1 VNDSHNGRTDKKGQR
16 HQSNTLFSL
25 SMAEKKVIINLGD
38 PNRFTTRLL
47 QLLIKPG
54 LSLIHFNRMEAWFK
68 AFASDPRSE
77 EFIFQKLLD
86 GLKIGVDF
94 NREQLATIPSEGP
107 LIVIAPHKLVLLD
120 GLAIASAMMLARKD
134 LKTMVVSYLRA
145 LPDLRPYIIEVKQG
159 NSKRAKR
166 RNKSAF
172 WKAMVWLKDGHTLI
186 VFPSGQIA
194 ARKPLWNPHSVESE
208 WTKSLALLIKGSKAN
223 VLPVFVHGETS
234 LAFQIVRRIH
244 LWAER
249 FMSPGEILSMENQ
262 TLRLMIGNPI
272 LYDELKTIGS
282 GSILVDYLRK
292 RTYDLEHPITG
303 NSIST
308 YRSDYVAGRDDDSKK
323 KYV

>member
-1 VNDSHNGRTDKKGQR
+1 MAWPIYVPTCGFLNIDYYRRIVLNNSHEDFTNKKGQIR
-16 HQSNTLFSL
+16 QSNTLFSL
-25 SMAEKKVIINLGD
+25 SMSEKKIIINLGD
-38 PNRFTTRLL
+38 PDRFTTRLL
-47 QLLIKPG
+47 HLLIKPG
-54 LSLIHFNRMEAWFK
+54 LSLINFNKLEAWFE

-77 EFIFQKLLD
+77 EFVFQKLLD

-94 NREQLATIPSEGP
+94 NREQLAKIPSEGP
-107 LIVIAPHKLVLLD
+107 LIVIAPHKLVLVD
-120 GLAIASAMMLARKD
+120 GLAIASAIMLARKD
-134 LKTMVVSYLRA
+134 LKAMTVSYLRA

-159 NSKRAKR
+159 NHERAKR

-234 LAFQIVRRIH
+234 LAFQIVRKIH

-249 FMSPGEILSMENQ
+249 FMSPREILSMENQ

-272 LYDELKTIGS
+272 LYDELKTKGS

-292 RTYDLEHPITG
+292 KTYDLEHPT
-303 NSIST
+303 T
-308 YRSDYVAGRDDDSKK
+308 
-323 KYV
+323 